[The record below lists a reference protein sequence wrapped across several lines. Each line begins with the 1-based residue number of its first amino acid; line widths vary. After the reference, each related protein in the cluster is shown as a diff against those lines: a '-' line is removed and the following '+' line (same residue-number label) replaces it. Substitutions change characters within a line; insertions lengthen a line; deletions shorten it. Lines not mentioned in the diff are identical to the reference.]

1 MAPRCAARRR
11 GYRAPLFA
19 RAVTGPRGAASNRAV
34 TPTDVT
40 EEAMQD
46 HRTENAYWALRLVFG
61 LVPIVAGLDK
71 FTNLLTDWTQ
81 YLSPLA
87 VRMLPVSPATF
98 MGVVGVVEIVV
109 GLGVLAGHA
118 RVFGWI
124 AAAWLAGIA
133 LNLLTT
139 GKFFDVAARD
149 AALAV
154 AAYALARLAP
164 LHERVTVRRAAGE
177 RAPAHA

>member
-1 MAPRCAARRR
+1 
-11 GYRAPLFA
+11 
-19 RAVTGPRGAASNRAV
+19 
-34 TPTDVT
+34 
-40 EEAMQD
+40 MQD

-61 LVPIVAGLDK
+61 VVPIVAGLDK

-87 VRMLPVSPATF
+87 VRLLPVSPRAF
-98 MGVVGVVEIVV
+98 MGAVGIVEIVV
-109 GLGVLAGHA
+109 GIGVLAGFA

-124 AAAWLAGIA
+124 AAVWLALIA

-139 GKFFDVAARD
+139 GKFLDVAARD

-154 AAYALARLAP
+154 SAFALARLAP
-164 LHERVTVRRAAGE
+164 LHEGVSVRHAPREAAG
-177 RAPAHA
+177 AHA

>member
-1 MAPRCAARRR
+1 
-11 GYRAPLFA
+11 
-19 RAVTGPRGAASNRAV
+19 
-34 TPTDVT
+34 
-40 EEAMQD
+40 MQD
-46 HRTENAYWALRLVFG
+46 HRTEQAYWALRLVFG

-87 VRMLPVSPATF
+87 VRVLPVSPHAF
-98 MGVVGVVEIVV
+98 MGVVGIVEIVV
-109 GLGVLAGHA
+109 GIGVLSGHA

-124 AAAWLAGIA
+124 AAAWLAAIA

-154 AAYALARLAP
+154 SAFALARLAP
-164 LHERVTVRRAAGE
+164 LHEGAAVRHAPHEPAG
-177 RAPAHA
+177 AHA